1 MRAKHCYKHLGE
13 KERKKKGFF
22 IIVLYFTKLRKKL
35 REYYVICQV
44 IKITVKK
51 NNARKQ

>member
-1 MRAKHCYKHLGE
+1 MRTKNCYKHLGVE
-13 KERKKKGFF
+13 KREKKGFF
-22 IIVLYFTKLRKKL
+22 IIILYFTKLRKKL

-44 IKITVKK
+44 IKITVKE